1 MDIKELFRNNVRLT
15 LKEIQKKA
23 NLDLETLIA
32 NLKLLEE
39 QGIIMEIDNHY
50 QLLPSNYIVKE
61 IKG

>member
-50 QLLPSNYIVKE
+50 QLLLRR
-61 IKG
+61 